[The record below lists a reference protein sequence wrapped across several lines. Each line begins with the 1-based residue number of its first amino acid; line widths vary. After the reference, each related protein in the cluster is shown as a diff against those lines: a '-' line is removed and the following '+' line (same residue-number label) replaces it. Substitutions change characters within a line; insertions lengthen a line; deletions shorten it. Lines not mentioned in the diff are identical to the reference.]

1 MSISRTSAVAM
12 LGLATAAALTGCTVT
27 VASPSADSASPS
39 PSSSSSAAAS
49 ATKPK
54 SKTKTEPKS
63 GTSHAAT
70 PDEDTTV
77 SAPSP
82 RIVSFTVFQKPGCPS
97 GTDVSHTDAVP
108 LILKWKV
115 TGAHSAALS
124 VDDPTGTPGT
134 YGPVA
139 LHGMQEFHF
148 SCSGAP
154 GSTETHTY
162 ALYTVGG
169 GKQTHR
175 TIKVSATV
183 HETGI
188 PVT

>member
-1 MSISRTSAVAM
+1 MSIPRISAAVM
-12 LGLATAAALTGCTVT
+12 LALATAALTGCSVT
-27 VASPSADSASPS
+27 LASPSAESASPPPS
-39 PSSSSSAAAS
+39 PSSSSSS
-49 ATKPK
+49 S
-54 SKTKTEPKS
+54 SKTKTAPKKEAKTKAEP
-63 GTSHAAT
+63 SH
-70 PDEDTTV
+70 EGTTV
-77 SAPSP
+77 SRPSP

-139 LHGMQEFHF
+139 LQGMQEFHF
-148 SCSGAP
+148 SCSGAA

-175 TIKVSATV
+175 TLKVSATV

-188 PVT
+188 PVS

>member
-1 MSISRTSAVAM
+1 MSIPRISAVVM
-12 LGLATAAALTGCTVT
+12 LALATAALTGCSVT

-39 PSSSSSAAAS
+39 PSQQRS
-49 ATKPK
+49 KPK
-54 SKTKTEPKS
+54 SKSEPKTKT
-63 GTSHAAT
+63 SHSAA
-70 PDEDTTV
+70 PDEGTTV
-77 SAPSP
+77 SRPSP

-139 LHGMQEFHF
+139 LQGMQEFHF
-148 SCSGAP
+148 SCSGAA

-175 TIKVSATV
+175 TLKVSATV

-188 PVT
+188 PVS